1 VARDRHPA
9 VSPSPKAVWRSRDR
23 GRKSHRILRRVL
35 DDGRH
40 PGSSRG
46 VGFHETAFTV
56 VLADLTNLRPAPTL
70 SKEGRAASKQPAR
83 RCWRREGS
91 ESRDRGVRGSI
102 GSAPW
107 EENAHARSPGR
118 EAVELEI
125 SVRITIRR
133 SGLGC
138 RETPIPPVVP
148 RGALDSAGCPRS
160 ESCESE
166 PGTREVRVHAV
177 RLGGRSRLDASRVFS
192 TGRSQDLLVNQRGR

>member
-1 VARDRHPA
+1 V
-9 VSPSPKAVWRSRDR
+9 
-23 GRKSHRILRRVL
+23 
-35 DDGRH
+35 
-40 PGSSRG
+40 
-46 VGFHETAFTV
+46 E
-56 VLADLTNLRPAPTL
+56 
-70 SKEGRAASKQPAR
+70 E
-83 RCWRREGS
+83 